1 MEYIKTRIAEN
12 TLEIRFYN
20 DKANSFTSP
29 MLRELYSI
37 LVDANTNNVIKSILL
52 LSDNPKLFSAGAS
65 FDEML
70 SIEDS
75 DKAIEFFSGFARVI
89 EAMINSKK
97 LIITVVEGKSIG
109 GSVGLVAASDY
120 VVASPKAEFR
130 LSEYSV
136 GIGPFV
142 IAPVIEKK
150 IGKSPLMEMTIDT
163 NYKSAEWALARN
175 LVNVVT
181 ENPTPNE
188 FAINLCN
195 QINQRSNAAMV
206 ELKSM
211 FWEWNCWKT
220 DIFMERAHISAK
232 LLLTEETKLFLKSF
246 KSR

>member
-1 MEYIKTRIAEN
+1 MENIISN
-12 TLEIRFYN
+12 IINNILEIRFFN
-20 DKANSFTSP
+20 EKANSFTST
-29 MLRELYSI
+29 MLNDLQMI
-37 LVDANTNNVIKSILL
+37 LTNAKNNDNIKSILIR
-52 LSDNPKLFSAGAS
+52 SDNPKIFSAGAS

-70 SIEDS
+70 
-75 DKAIEFFSGFARVI
+75 AIENFDSAIRFFSGFAQVI
-89 EAMINSKK
+89 KEMITCNK
-97 LIITVVEGKSIG
+97 LIVTVVEGKSIG

-163 NYKSAEWALARN
+163 QYKSANWALAHN

-181 ENPTPNE
+181 DNPLKYAE
-188 FAINLCN
+188 NLCRE
-195 QINQRSNAAMV
+195 INKRSNSAAV

-211 FWEWNCWKT
+211 FWEWGCWNT
-220 DIFMERAHISAK
+220 DIFMDRAHISAK
-232 LLLTEETKLFLKSF
+232 LLLTEETKNYLSEFLLRK
-246 KSR
+246 

>member
-1 MEYIKTRIAEN
+1 MEYIKSQILEN
-12 TLEIRFYN
+12 TLEIRFFN
-20 DKANSFTSP
+20 DKANSFTSS
-29 MLRELYSI
+29 MLNDLHSI
-37 LVDANTNNVIKSILL
+37 LVSAKNDNNVKSILF

-75 DKAIEFFSGFARVI
+75 DSAIKFFSGFAKVI
-89 EAMINSKK
+89 KEMVNSNK
-97 LIITVVEGKSIG
+97 LIITVVEGKAIG
-109 GSVGLVAASDY
+109 GSVGLVSASDY

-163 NYKSAEWALARN
+163 FYKSADWALARN

-181 ENPTPNE
+181 ESPTPME
-188 FAINLCN
+188 YAVNLCK
-195 QINQRSNAAMV
+195 QINQRSNSAMA

-211 FWEWNCWKT
+211 FWEWGCWNT
-220 DIFMERAHISAK
+220 DIFMDRAHISAK
-232 LLLTEETKLFLKSF
+232 LLLTEETKLFLKNF
-246 KSR
+246 VNK